1 MEQNGKIVEL
11 VDDTTAKV
19 TIMRHSAC
27 EKCGAC
33 HVGSSN
39 RNVSITAENNI
50 NAQLGHIVEVQ
61 MATQNVLSAAL
72 IMYVIPL
79 IILVTGILIGTKLFQ
94 GEKGD
99 ILSII
104 LGFVLLALSYFVIKK
119 NEHHFSKKYKA
130 VITKIIE

>member
-1 MEQNGKIVEL
+1 MEQNGRIVEL

-19 TIMRHSAC
+19 AIMRHSAC

-39 RNVSITAENNI
+39 RDFSITADNNV
-50 NAQLGHIVEVQ
+50 NAQLGHVVVVQ
-61 MATQNVLSAAL
+61 METENVLSAAL

-79 IILVTGILIGTKLFQ
+79 IALVTGILVGAKLFQ

-99 ILSII
+99 ILSIL
-104 LGFVLLALSYFVIKK
+104 LGFVLLALSYFVIRK